1 MQKKLL
7 TILTVAALAAALA
20 ACGGEQPMHSDVP
33 ATDLPTSLTTQ
44 TEPAAQT
51 SETTETTEPTSGDAI
66 TSLADWDKLNAD
78 GAYSDDMRAFFGR
91 FLGENTTGIAEF
103 DTVQISDYRIAR
115 REPDDAD
122 SINRLLFT
130 FTVDASGLDT
140 LPPGRYETLVEDLRD
155 PTLTFLGDD
164 PRDAA
169 YPAAEEGCDSCTET
183 YHALLTSCYVWNYP
197 AYGAW
202 TAENC
207 NWLPVNYIVDRYGN
221 GDKMAEDTFADLAAR
236 LFGFPQSLVGKFST
250 AEADGSRWVH
260 AGSLGGGFYAVR
272 AAHRIETDGRHVL
285 TVQYFADDNH
295 FVPSVRVE
303 YAFGTDGEVYGT
315 TVVGDSPYAPCGLQT
330 SLTTQTEPAAQTTET
345 TEATESAS
353 VDAITSL
360 ADWDKLNADGTYS
373 DRTRA
378 FLGRFLG
385 ENTTEIAE
393 FDTVQISDY
402 RIARLEPEVGINR
415 LLFTFTVDASGL
427 DTLPPGRYETVVEE
441 LRELTMTFLGDD
453 PRAAAYPAAEEGCDA
468 CAETY
473 SELLASCYIWHYPA
487 YGAWNAENCD
497 VFPVNYIVDRY
508 GNHDKMAED
517 TFADLAERLFG
528 FPREFVGRFSTTD
541 ENGRRWVYSGGLGGG
556 FYAVRAAHR
565 IETDG
570 RHVLTVQYFAD
581 DNHFVPSVRVEYA
594 FGTDGAVYGT
604 TVVGDSPYK
613 PYGVS

>member
-7 TILTVAALAAALA
+7 LILTAAALAAALT
-20 ACGGEQPMHSDVP
+20 ACGAEQPIHSDAPASSSSPDASVTTEASAPPETTAP

-51 SETTETTEPTSGDAI
+51 SETTAPPETTETTESASGDAI
-66 TSLADWDKLNAD
+66 TSLADW
-78 GAYSDDMRAFFGR
+78 
-91 FLGENTTGIAEF
+91 E
-103 DTVQISDYRIAR
+103 
-115 REPDDAD
+115 
-122 SINRLLFT
+122 
-130 FTVDASGLDT
+130 
-140 LPPGRYETLVEDLRD
+140 
-155 PTLTFLGDD
+155 
-164 PRDAA
+164 
-169 YPAAEEGCDSCTET
+169 
-183 YHALLTSCYVWNYP
+183 
-197 AYGAW
+197 
-202 TAENC
+202 
-207 NWLPVNYIVDRYGN
+207 
-221 GDKMAEDTFADLAAR
+221 
-236 LFGFPQSLVGKFST
+236 
-250 AEADGSRWVH
+250 
-260 AGSLGGGFYAVR
+260 
-272 AAHRIETDGRHVL
+272 
-285 TVQYFADDNH
+285 
-295 FVPSVRVE
+295 
-303 YAFGTDGEVYGT
+303 
-315 TVVGDSPYAPCGLQT
+315 
-330 SLTTQTEPAAQTTET
+330 
-345 TEATESAS
+345 
-353 VDAITSL
+353 
-360 ADWDKLNADGTYS
+360 KLNADGTYS

-441 LRELTMTFLGDD
+441 LRDLAMTFLGDD
-453 PRAAAYPAAEEGCDA
+453 PRDAVYPANGESCDS

-487 YGAWNAENCD
+487 YGAWNAENCG

-528 FPREFVGRFSTTD
+528 FPRELVGRISTTD
-541 ENGRRWVYSGGLGGG
+541 ENGRRWVYSGGLGGI

-594 FGTDGAVYGT
+594 FGTDGEIYGT

-613 PYGVS
+613 PYGVN